1 MRARLGGSSHVC
13 AFSASSQQDRGEVN
27 ELSERAATAKTYGQH
42 LTLRIANVEN
52 RSALNGAENVRE
64 LLTTLVRRIGMR
76 ILAGPL
82 VGVED
87 GPPDHQGV
95 SGVVILYESHAAIHT
110 YPEVGQ
116 AFLDVFSCKPYDVD
130 LVKGVLSEFIGSFDI
145 VEKNE
150 FDRGI
155 HWSTSVE
162 RELTKWQL
170 GRN

>member
-1 MRARLGGSSHVC
+1 MN
-13 AFSASSQQDRGEVN
+13 EVI
-27 ELSERAATAKTYGQH
+27 EKATIAKTYGQH
-42 LTLRIANVEN
+42 LTLRISNVER
-52 RSALNGAENVRE
+52 RSALAGAENVRE

-110 YPEVGQ
+110 YPELGQ
-116 AFLDVFSCKPYDVD
+116 AFLDVFSCKSYDVET
-130 LVKGVLSEFIGSFDI
+130 VSAVLREFIGSFEV
-145 VEKNE
+145 VEKTE
-150 FDRGI
+150 FDRGV

-162 RELTKWQL
+162 RELSAWKRD
-170 GRN
+170 RN

>member
-1 MRARLGGSSHVC
+1 MRYPRKRDISRR
-13 AFSASSQQDRGEVN
+13 DWGEVN
-27 ELSERAATAKTYGQH
+27 ELVEKPTIAKTYGQH
-42 LTLRIANVEN
+42 LTLRISNVEH
-52 RSALNGAENVRE
+52 RSALAGADNVRE

-110 YPEVGQ
+110 YPELGQ
-116 AFLDVFSCKPYDVD
+116 AFLDVFSCKPYNVE
-130 LVKGVLSEFIGSFDI
+130 LVSAVLSEFIGSFDV
-145 VEKNE
+145 VEKTE
-150 FDRGI
+150 FDRGV

-162 RELTKWQL
+162 RELNTWKL
-170 GRN
+170 DRN

>member
-1 MRARLGGSSHVC
+1 M
-13 AFSASSQQDRGEVN
+13 N
-27 ELSERAATAKTYGQH
+27 ELIERAVSAKTYGQH
-42 LTLRIANVEN
+42 LTLRISNVEH
-52 RSALNGAENVRE
+52 RSALNGADNVRE

-116 AFLDVFSCKPYDVD
+116 AFLDVFSCKSYDVET
-130 LVKGVLSEFIGSFDI
+130 VSEVLREFIGNFDI
-145 VEKNE
+145 VEKTE

-162 RELTKWQL
+162 REMNRWNIT
-170 GRN
+170 RN